1 MDFKPNQ
8 RILVLTNCLR
18 SESKT
23 LSHAIELAKLV
34 DQYRFFQFNFKDK
47 KSSSEKV
54 KELTTYN
61 FEARLSSNLNYSKY
75 FEREAIDIY
84 CIKRTLFN
92 FKTFFENEKHYLFKT
107 LLNTEKP
114 ILVFPN

>member
-34 DQYRFFQFNFKDK
+34 DGAVDVLCVNPLDGLKSDLESNQVKVLRNIKTTQEHKKNTFQFQ
-47 KSSSEKV
+47 
-54 KELTTYN
+54 
-61 FEARLSSNLNYSKY
+61 NL
-75 FEREAIDIY
+75 F
-84 CIKRTLFN
+84 
-92 FKTFFENEKHYLFKT
+92 
-107 LLNTEKP
+107 
-114 ILVFPN
+114 